1 MMNMFSVPMPES
13 QRNKIAVGTAG
24 LLLGLVI
31 FVGGLIYY
39 KRNTSGKRNDQISLA
54 RQMYNPAWLEAMC

>member
-1 MMNMFSVPMPES
+1 MPES

-39 KRNTSGKRNDQISLA
+39 KKNSSGKRNYQISLA
-54 RQMYNPAWLEAMC
+54 RQMYYPARLEAMC